1 MIDFAFRPYCNDDF
15 QACIDIFDANCPEYL
30 AVIERQ
36 DYEKFLEDPPKS
48 YEVCEVGG
56 QVIGVF
62 GLSGDSKIEKRLDWI
77 MVGTKAQGMG
87 VGARIMERVI
97 HQGRKSNT
105 RKVGLATSQ
114 KVAPFFEK
122 YGATT
127 ISITK
132 DGWALGL
139 DRVDMVLPL

>member
-1 MIDFAFRPYCNDDF
+1 MTNFVFRPYCKDDF
-15 QACIDIFDANCPEYL
+15 HACIDIFDSNCPEFL
-30 AVIERQ
+30 SPSERQ
-36 DYEKFLEDPPKS
+36 DYEEFLQDPPKS
-48 YEVCEVGG
+48 YEVCEVDG

-77 MVGTKAQGMG
+77 MVGTKTQGMG
-87 VGARIMERVI
+87 VGERIMGRVI
-97 HQGRKSNT
+97 HLGRTSNT
-105 RKVGLATSQ
+105 RTVGLATSQ
-114 KVAPFFEK
+114 KVAAFFEK

-127 ISITK
+127 ISTTK